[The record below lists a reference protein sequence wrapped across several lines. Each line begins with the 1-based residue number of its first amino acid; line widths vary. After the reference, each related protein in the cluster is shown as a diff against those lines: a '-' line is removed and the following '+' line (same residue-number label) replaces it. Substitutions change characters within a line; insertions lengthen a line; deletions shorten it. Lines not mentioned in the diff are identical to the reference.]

1 MSDVQ
6 AASAGSI
13 PVPGLIPPSERT
25 GAKRRI
31 GDVIV
36 QLGYTDRNVVEASV
50 DRARERGLPLG
61 QALIED
67 GVVNSSQLARALAER
82 NGLDYVDLN
91 EFELDHG
98 AAHLVDATKARRLR
112 TVPIAF
118 CGDRTLLVATA
129 DPANVVAFDDIT
141 MATGYEVRRA
151 VASAEDIESVIGQ
164 LSRLDE
170 SVQELD
176 EVEEESAAQVI
187 ELRESADDAPVVK
200 LVHTVIADAVTR
212 GASDIHF
219 EPRQGDMR
227 VRFRID
233 GVVSDSTTVPR
244 QLVPGLVSRVKI
256 MADLDIAE
264 RRAPQDGRVGLTVD
278 GRRIDL
284 RVATLP
290 VMRGEA
296 VVMRI
301 LDAGQSL
308 TSIDALG
315 MGQTDRTLFEQ
326 SLLGKT
332 HGAILVTGPTGSG
345 KTTTLYAGLGA
356 LNTPDKTIVTI
367 EDPVEYELEGIK
379 QVQVNVKAGLN
390 FPAGLRSM
398 VRADPDVIMVGEIRD
413 LETAQIAIESALTGH
428 LVLSTLHTN
437 DAPMAAARL
446 IEMGIEP
453 FLVASGLECVVAQR
467 LVRRLCDCKVPVEL
481 NKQAL
486 ESNGFDPKY
495 APLEAFEPGKCVRC
509 GGTGYRGR
517 IGVYQVMRV
526 TDPVRNLILE
536 KGAPEAITDI
546 AREEGMGTLRDDG
559 FDKVRQGVTS
569 VAEVLRVAG
578 SV

>member
-6 AASAGSI
+6 TASAGAF
-13 PVPGLIPPSERT
+13 PVPGLTPPAERT

-36 QLGYTDRNVVEASV
+36 QLGFTDRETVEASV
-50 DRARERGLPLG
+50 GRAREQGMPLG

-67 GVVNSSQLARALAER
+67 GVVNSHQLARALAER

-91 EFELDHG
+91 EFEVDNG
-98 AAHLVDATKARRLR
+98 AAHLLDPSKARRYR
-112 TVPIAF
+112 TIPIAF
-118 CGDRTLLVATA
+118 MGERTLLVATA
-129 DPANVVAFDDIT
+129 DPANVLALDDIT

-151 VASAEDIESVIGQ
+151 VASAEDIEALVGT
-164 LSRLDE
+164 LSKLDE

-176 EVEEESAAQVI
+176 LEDEEPAQVI

-200 LVHTVIADAVTR
+200 LVHTVIADAVAR

-244 QLVPGLVSRVKI
+244 HLVAGLVSRVKI
-256 MADLDIAE
+256 MSDLDIAE
-264 RRAPQDGRVGLTVD
+264 RRRPQDGRVGLTVD
-278 GRRIDL
+278 GRRVDL

-290 VMRGEA
+290 VVRGES

-308 TSIDALG
+308 TTIDDLG
-315 MGQTDRTLFEQ
+315 MGDAERSRFEH
-326 SLLGKT
+326 SLLGRT

-345 KTTTLYAGLGA
+345 KTTTLYAGLAA
-356 LNTPDKTIVTI
+356 LNTPEKTIVTI
-367 EDPVEYELEGIK
+367 EDPVEYEMEGIK
-379 QVQVNVKAGLN
+379 QVQVNAKARLT
-390 FPAGLRSM
+390 FAAGLRSM
-398 VRADPDVIMVGEIRD
+398 LRADPDVIMVGEIRD

-453 FLVASGLECVVAQR
+453 FLVASGVDCVVAQR
-467 LVRRLCDCKVPVEL
+467 LARRLCECKTPVEL
-481 NKQAL
+481 SEQVLA
-486 ESNGFDPKY
+486 SNGFDPSY
-495 APLEAFEPGKCVRC
+495 APLQAFEPNGCVRC

-517 IGVYQVMRV
+517 IGIYQVLQV
-526 TDPVRNLILE
+526 NDEVRSLILQ
-536 KGAPEAITDI
+536 KGSADDITTV
-546 AREEGMGTLRDDG
+546 AREHGMARCETTASRRCA
-559 FDKVRQGVTS
+559 K
-569 VAEVLRVAG
+569 A
-578 SV
+578 

>member
-6 AASAGSI
+6 AAPAEAPS
-13 PVPGLIPPSERT
+13 VPGLIPPTERT

-36 QLGYTDRNVVEASV
+36 QLGFTDREVGGGLGRQ
-50 DRARERGLPLG
+50 RARARTAAGAGADRRRRG
-61 QALIED
+61 
-67 GVVNSSQLARALAER
+67 QLEPARP
-82 NGLDYVDLN
+82 G
-91 EFELDHG
+91 
-98 AAHLVDATKARRLR
+98 ARRAQRTGLR
-112 TVPIAF
+112 RPERVRGRPRRGSPGGPGA
-118 CGDRTLLVATA
+118 RRAAAAPSRSPSRATA
-129 DPANVVAFDDIT
+129 RCSWPRPTRRTWWRSTTSRWPPAT
-141 MATGYEVRRA
+141 RSGGPWPRPRT
-151 VASAEDIESVIGQ
+151 STSVIAA

-170 SVQELD
+170 SVQEMD
-176 EVEEESAAQVI
+176 EVEEEDPAQVI

-200 LVHTVIADAVTR
+200 LVHTVIADAVSR

-244 QLVPGLVSRVKI
+244 HLVAGLVSRVKI
-256 MADLDIAE
+256 MSDLNIAE

-301 LDAGQSL
+301 LDAGQSM
-308 TSIDALG
+308 TTIDALG
-315 MGQTDRTLFEQ
+315 MGAHDRTLFEK

-379 QVQVNVKAGLN
+379 QVQVNTEGGTQLPGR
-390 FPAGLRSM
+390 PALHGPGRPRRDHGRRDPRPRDRSDRDR
-398 VRADPDVIMVGEIRD
+398 VRAHRPPGPQHPAHERRSDGRGTADRD
-413 LETAQIAIESALTGH
+413 GDRALPRRLRARVRGGSAAG
-428 LVLSTLHTN
+428 
-437 DAPMAAARL
+437 AAALRL
-446 IEMGIEP
+446 QDAGGAQQGGAGIE
-453 FLVASGLECVVAQR
+453 
-467 LVRRLCDCKVPVEL
+467 
-481 NKQAL
+481 
-486 ESNGFDPKY
+486 
-495 APLEAFEPGKCVRC
+495 
-509 GGTGYRGR
+509 R
-517 IGVYQVMRV
+517 IR
-526 TDPVRNLILE
+526 
-536 KGAPEAITDI
+536 
-546 AREEGMGTLRDDG
+546 
-559 FDKVRQGVTS
+559 RQGRARCRHSSPASACAAAAPATRAAS
-569 VAEVLRVAG
+569 ASIR
-578 SV
+578 